1 MKTVLLCI
9 AIAFV
14 ALPSTAQFSKAELQ
28 ATGLTCAMCS
38 NAINKALQ
46 GVPFVESVKADI
58 KNSAFKMVFRE
69 NQAVDIDALK
79 QAVEDAGF
87 SVGSLKLTGNFN
99 DLKVSNDRHVQIGN
113 TNFHF
118 LNVNGQTLNGESTL
132 TVVDRNFV
140 TAKMFK
146 KISAT
151 TKHNCIQTGKTESC
165 CTKEGMPANA
175 RVYHVTI

>member
-1 MKTVLLCI
+1 MKTVLLFL

-14 ALPSTAQFSKAELQ
+14 VLPSNAQFSKAELQ

-46 GVPFVESVKADI
+46 AVPFVQSVRSDI
-58 KNSAFKMVFRE
+58 KNSSFKITFKE

-87 SVGSLKLTGNFN
+87 SVGGLKLTGNFH
-99 DLKVSNDRHVQIGN
+99 DLKVENDQHVQIGN

-118 LNVNGQTLNGESTL
+118 LNVNGQTLNGESTI
-132 TVVDRNFV
+132 TVVDKNFV
-140 TAKMFK
+140 SAKVFK
-146 KISAT
+146 KISTAS
-151 TKHNCIQTGKTESC
+151 KLSCVQTGKAASC
-165 CTKEGMPANA
+165 CAREGIQANA